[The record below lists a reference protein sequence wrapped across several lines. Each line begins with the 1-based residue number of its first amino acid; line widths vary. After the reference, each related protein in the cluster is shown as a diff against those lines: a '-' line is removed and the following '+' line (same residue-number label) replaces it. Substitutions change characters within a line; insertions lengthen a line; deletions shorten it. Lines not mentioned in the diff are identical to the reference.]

1 MTMAKRILIV
11 DDEKDVL
18 LYLKTLFE
26 KNGYETATAR
36 NGEEGYARAKDFKPD
51 LITLDIRMPKQSGTS
66 LYCEL
71 RKELEL
77 QGIPVIV
84 LTGYSR
90 TQESY
95 ADEMPAD
102 CVPDAFVEKP
112 IIPEQLLKIVERLT
126 S

>member
-1 MTMAKRILIV
+1 MAKRILII

-26 KNGYETATAR
+26 RKGYETATAR
-36 NGEEGYARAKDFKPD
+36 NGEEGYAKAKAFKPD

-71 RKELEL
+71 RKEEPFR
-77 QGIPVIV
+77 GIPVIV

-95 ADEMPAD
+95 AEEMPAD
-102 CVPDAFVEKP
+102 CAPDAFVEKP
-112 IIPEQLLKIVERLT
+112 IIPEHLLKIVETLIR
-126 S
+126 

>member
-36 NGEEGYARAKDFKPD
+36 NGEEGYDRAKEFKPD
-51 LITLDIRMPKQSGTS
+51 LITLDIRMPKQSGTR

-71 RKELEL
+71 RKEEAF

-90 TQESY
+90 TQDSY